1 MKNAYIEDND
11 DIELPSKQES
21 DEAIREN
28 GSSDDTRLVTFPG
41 SSLIG
46 LQNMDIEGENGDCM
60 VLAQVESRASIP
72 PLEVS
77 LDDIDQPDMDNLVSS
92 NQAQIDEADTINEKN
107 KRRPKKKA
115 KEERLFQFLTLIQ
128 FLVHCFQRAS
138 SLFSSIYSF

>member
-1 MKNAYIEDND
+1 MDEQRHRISLGMKNAYIQDSD
-11 DIELPSKQES
+11 DTELPSKQES
-21 DEAIREN
+21 DEAIGEN

-46 LQNMDIEGENGDCM
+46 LQNMDIEGENGDCLD
-60 VLAQVESRASIP
+60 LAQVESRASIP

-92 NQAQIDEADTINEKN
+92 NQKQIDEADTINEKN

-115 KEERLFQFLTLIQ
+115 KEERLLQFL
-128 FLVHCFQRAS
+128 H
-138 SLFSSIYSF
+138 